1 MQKRGQGA
9 MEFLMTYGWAIIV
22 VLVILSALYFLGVFS
37 PKSVN
42 ICSVES
48 PFVCNDFFVNNTEVT
63 YLVGAKGISNG
74 IVTDIKIN
82 EQSCIN
88 DLNGTIQNENIVSDQ
103 ITKVSCIGIILN
115 PNEKIS
121 SEIIIDY
128 TRTGDLPH
136 TIRGSGSGVNENSEF
151 SQIPTPPL
159 NNAPTIQLISPSDD
173 AVDVGIS
180 VTLTWDGNDVDNDE
194 LTYDVYLDDSPYG
207 SCQDISVEN
216 CDLTSLLYGTNYDWY
231 VIADDGQ
238 NQTQSENWSF
248 TTEEESLGFP
258 LTGLVF
264 GWAGNDSS
272 DYIGGLGGT
281 AVNGLI
287 PGNNQSIFFDNNA
300 TKFDGS
306 NDGINFGSPS
316 VLDFTSQFAI
326 SFWINKNSNSNGG
339 MVSKWTTGSGNNNA
353 YTMTVGQDANNGR
366 LSFTVQESDSSPVI
380 RVTGVTSP
388 PLGQWTH
395 VVGVANGTRLILY
408 INGVQDGNTPAYD
421 GTIKVVAKSLMI
433 GKLRQE
439 DNLYSFNG
447 LMDEVHIWN
456 RSLSNDEIQELYDY
470 YQS

>member
-9 MEFLMTYGWAIIV
+9 MEFLMTYGWAIVV

-37 PKSVN
+37 PKIVN
-42 ICSVES
+42 TCNIAA

-63 YLVGAKGISNG
+63 YLVGAKGISTAT
-74 IVTDIKIN
+74 VTDIIIN
-82 EQSCIN
+82 EQSCVN
-88 DLNGTIQNENIVSDQ
+88 DLNGTIQNGNLASDQ
-103 ITKVSCIGIILN
+103 ITQVSCMGIILN
-115 PNEKIS
+115 PDEKIS

-128 TRTGDLPH
+128 SRSGDLPH
-136 TIRGSGSGVNENSEF
+136 TISGLGSGVNENSEF

-194 LTYDVYLDDSPYG
+194 LTYDVYLNDSPYG

-238 NQTQSENWSF
+238 NQTQSETWTF
-248 TTEEESLGFP
+248 TTEQEFLGFP

-287 PGNNQSIFFDNNA
+287 PGNNYSIFFDNNA
-300 TKFDGS
+300 TKFDGIDDYIIS
-306 NDGINFGSPS
+306 NLGKSQVGNEFTISMWVNLMGAQSTKGIFQWANSLSSTGP
-316 VLDFTSQFAI
+316 
-326 SFWINKNSNSNGG
+326 WILFQRTNPTAVRLYLNGG
-339 MVSKWTTGSGNNNA
+339 
-353 YTMTVGQDANNGR
+353 YRITMTANDNNWYHFV
-366 LSFTVQESDSSPVI
+366 LS
-380 RVTGVTSP
+380 
-388 PLGQWTH
+388 
-395 VVGVANGTRLILY
+395 
-408 INGVQDGNTPAYD
+408 YD
-421 GTIKVVAKSLMI
+421 GTTWKAYTNGIESGSYI
-433 GKLRQE
+433 GSIGI
-439 DNLYSFNG
+439 NGGNNIYFGNGYNGYFNG
-447 LMDEVHIWN
+447 TIDEVHIWN
-456 RSLSNDEIQELYDY
+456 RGLSNIEVQELYDY